1 MLLFNKIIW
10 GKDIFCPE
18 ITSVGKL
25 KASNTLQE
33 LMLKGLL
40 PSSIKWLSFMKCI
53 SIFGIKPLRS
63 LYDFRC
69 KLKNTTLYYREFTS
83 AYYPAEV

>member
-1 MLLFNKIIW
+1 M
-10 GKDIFCPE
+10 
-18 ITSVGKL
+18 GKL

-33 LMLKGLL
+33 LLLKGLF
-40 PSSIKWLSFMKCI
+40 PSSIKWLSFMKRI

-69 KLKNTTLYYREFTS
+69 KLKNITLYCKGVYL
-83 AYYPAEV
+83 AEVGGGLILLQ